1 MWFQNLNYKVLS
13 CLLLEYYTLDTRFG
27 ESGVEDLLEKHFV
40 MLIKKKLFH
49 KNMIAIISILEV
61 N

>member
-40 MLIKKKLFH
+40 MLIKKK
-49 KNMIAIISILEV
+49 IISQEHDRHHLDSRG
-61 N
+61 